1 MDLEQRIGR
10 IHRYGQRNTGQV
22 YNLVLS
28 DTIEGSIFL
37 LLDEKLTEIGRALGK
52 VDERGQIA
60 EDLRTQILGQLS
72 MQVNYASLYSEALN
86 DPLLKRTRVELE
98 TAMSNAV
105 EARKVVFELFQ
116 DLEGFRLD
124 DYKAMGNPEEGMSA
138 LVRFI
143 ADAARAEG
151 ETFTARGDKLFAW
164 IDKDTRTETLLTTER
179 EQIGRA
185 HV

>member
-1 MDLEQRIGR
+1 
-10 IHRYGQRNTGQV
+10 
-22 YNLVLS
+22 
-28 DTIEGSIFL
+28 FL

-72 MQVNYASLYSEALN
+72 MQVTDASLYSDALN

-116 DLEGFRLD
+116 DLDGFRLD
-124 DYKAMGNPEEGMSA
+124 DYTAMGNPDEGMNV

-143 ADAARAEG
+143 SDASNAEG
-151 ETFTARGDKLFAW
+151 
-164 IDKDTRTETLLTTER
+164 
-179 EQIGRA
+179 
-185 HV
+185 